1 MDSSKTPDTTTTQT
15 TQSVSLNAETSGTMV
30 SSSSQSS
37 SMSQFQEII
46 EPVFDFL
53 GKVPDELS
61 KFFGDY
67 KKPLITLLIFSL
79 GIVSVYILLSVI
91 NAVNDIPLLS
101 PVLELVGLGYSIWF
115 VYRYLLRAST
125 RSELMQEFEVLKKQV
140 VGKQTKES

>member
-1 MDSSKTPDTTTTQT
+1 MDSSKTPDTTTTQ
-15 TQSVSLNAETSGTMV
+15 SVSIKTETSGTMV

-61 KFFGDY
+61 SFFADY
-67 KKPLITLLIFSL
+67 KKPLITLLIFAS
-79 GIVSVYILLSVI
+79 GIASVYIVLSVI
-91 NAVNDIPLLS
+91 NAINDIPLLS
-101 PVLELVGLGYSIWF
+101 PVLQLVGLGYSIWF